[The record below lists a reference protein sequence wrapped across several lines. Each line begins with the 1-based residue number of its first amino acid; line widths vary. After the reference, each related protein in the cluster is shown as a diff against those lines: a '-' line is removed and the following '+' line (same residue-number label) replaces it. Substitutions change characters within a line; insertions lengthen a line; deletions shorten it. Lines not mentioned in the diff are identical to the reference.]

1 MTDFVTSDLHF
12 SHKNV
17 IKFCPKTRGQWSNAD
32 EMDAGMIAIWNSI
45 VGVDDTTYIIG
56 DFAFADA
63 AKAVA
68 ILNQLNGT
76 KILVEGN
83 HDRTLLKDGNFR
95 KCFKMIRDYLEIYHN
110 DTRVVMS
117 HYPMAAWNQS
127 FRGSVMLHG
136 HLHDQLSGLE
146 EYRIRNVGFD
156 FTGNVV
162 SKLDDI
168 VADALTGK
176 KREF

>member
-1 MTDFVTSDLHF
+1 
-12 SHKNV
+12 
-17 IKFCPKTRGQWSNAD
+17 
-32 EMDAGMIAIWNSI
+32 
-45 VGVDDTTYIIG
+45 
-56 DFAFADA
+56 
-63 AKAVA
+63 
-68 ILNQLNGT
+68 
-76 KILVEGN
+76 
-83 HDRTLLKDGNFR
+83 
-95 KCFKMIRDYLEIYHN
+95 MIRDYLEIHHN
-110 DTRVVMS
+110 DTKVVMS

-136 HLHDQLSGLE
+136 HLHDRLSGLE